1 MEAEKDTP
9 QLSKFNDII
18 APLAISLALL
28 GLVVL
33 TSKLDGREVDGDFFT
48 SIILISLSAT
58 IPACLARSSSL
69 IPIESGALRAASL
82 TLVMLALSI
91 VANIADPEIFNH
103 LFIATFVLVGLVS
116 TVLNESGRFEESSVF
131 LSIVLG
137 MRLAAFYAGGLIIA
151 QNDSLAAIDIARDS
165 IGSAFFSFWLSS
177 ISLGFVVMLSLRGA
191 IEKIGNGKLMSSLP
205 TLRENYEVGIY
216 ASLIFVSF
224 TIPLI
229 WLGQLDSLQEFSQG
243 SHFGVTWASFSALV
257 ILLHAFFRAEG
268 WHVLGSLLAVNWILY
283 TIGHI
288 HEIGNELP
296 SLFSEDGFIG
306 SFTWFF
312 LWFWVNF
319 FALFFTS
326 RGAFGDIAPRRE
338 RSEFRVWW
346 QENSYFVMVSLA
358 FLIALIVRSAWNVIP
373 AMNANGTGL
382 WDMTGGSD
390 PWYMKRVVDYVI
402 AERSHLIF
410 DHDRA
415 YPTGGINPR
424 PPLFSWS
431 LALGGIAIS
440 WILEIPS
447 DQAVWWSMAALPA
460 IYGALIVL
468 PIAGIASRAHD
479 KRSGIIAAWLIAL
492 MPGHMSR
499 STFAMVDHDSF
510 AMLFLAIAF
519 YFWIRA
525 IERIDH
531 QKLFKTTSTNPL
543 YIIAGM
549 RETWKRNPS
558 LMANAT
564 MSGIAFSIMALGW
577 KGFVYGPGIL
587 FLAYSFQVAINI
599 FKRRDSLQF
608 TSAALQ
614 MMLVS
619 ILIPAPF
626 YAWPGMNLMFAPSGM
641 QPMFYIIGFTFAM
654 GWVSSSFRDKP
665 WLLVVLGGTA
675 LFGSI
680 LAILFILQQAEFYNG
695 WDILFTGGFYF
706 SKNKIF
712 GTIGEAQAP
721 ERGVL
726 FASYGPIVAIIA
738 IGCAFLLLWRG
749 SRKNKSELT
758 LLGLWTIIA
767 TYMAWTAGRFII
779 NATPAMASVG
789 GIGISMLWG
798 AASLPAF
805 NKAWRNSGIGTPRSR
820 FRSLWPATKAR
831 PGVPAMI
838 MVLLLV
844 TSQHATYGIDAGIPR
859 GEQAANE
866 IDQSIYDIVPDIL
879 RQDLLGLFSI
889 MNSEQYDQSDSGLWY
904 MGTFGPS
911 FNQQGW
917 NEAYDWLSN
926 QDSEIPFSDRPAF
939 VSWWDYG
946 FQALASGQHPT
957 VADNFQSGI
966 PNSGAMLLSGGQE
979 DTLALFI
986 ATLAVG
992 DRSLNGELGDEFLSE
1007 LREYMSDDQIQ
1018 EFKDISSNNDRD
1030 FLEDRSMAVIAEYGG
1045 AELLMGNPLGSD
1057 GLPLESSM
1065 FIVLDNGEP
1074 YGEPTSNESEA
1085 MSLFDEARGS
1095 SSEFE
1100 LSEFDAA
1107 SHYDLAG
1114 YRYTRDIMD
1123 DYYDVSTA
1131 LHRTNARFGMA
1142 RAFLITAF
1150 QLEELVQIYDGI
1162 SSIDSYEVSDYEESH
1177 GSTTSRN
1184 HEIRYFA
1191 VDNRLFPLGGKYYQD
1206 YQSYHRG
1213 QTTGIFHAPT
1223 HLSGLDI
1230 NSYITTTYE
1239 TNQGPMSSQ
1248 GFQDQYLD
1256 DLKAQAS
1263 GASTG
1268 EDMIQMTD
1276 MDYQHLDGFFDTM
1289 VARTYVGYG
1298 TSTLGL
1304 PSISGQ
1310 IGDADTPSTWIL
1322 PNSLTGTPGSYLQ
1335 GAMALPGAMMN
1346 HFVLSNWYDPTNG
1359 SYCEEVQISGTA
1371 STVNGSSQ
1379 LSNVTLSS
1387 SSLSPGWSQIQSGG
1401 PWEMTLVEDGVIPV
1415 GVTTGQY
1422 DSTGQTFSISSAAS
1436 STSQETQFTL
1446 SGKGDKF
1453 CGSIYDSNRNVK
1465 ILKYY
1470 SGATLEGTVSL
1481 EGVGPVPN
1489 ARILIERDAFSGE
1502 ESPDAN
1508 GNVMDNDSRT
1518 YWIPIGTTQA
1528 DDNGHYSFTAPA
1540 GKIRVSAF
1548 IGDPDLESAR
1558 ESLMSGSAST
1568 MSELFTENSQNR
1580 AVNPVTGILG
1590 NVYGSTWLSETVVN
1604 ISGSDGHSNGQSVIQ
1619 APISV
1624 SPSTASG
1631 ILSWSGELDFDGEP
1645 VTSVQVT
1652 LSPTSEG
1659 VNIQPYVTATSNG
1672 TMEGTNLRFTGAGEV
1687 TFLGEGSLESIG
1699 AVSVSDFTGTH
1710 TQEIF
1715 DNHSITGEGQFS
1727 GQGVIEGTIEG
1738 EIPECSGNSIPDDSE
1753 ACISED
1759 GSYLLDG
1766 AVNASGKFTS
1776 NGISEFTRELSQSTF
1791 IGSGTFATDTSEDLM
1806 SFGTINGTGTFSG
1819 HGIFSGPMVRPGSF
1833 HIVDA
1838 LPGEYTISVDF
1849 GTGDPVKLSQPFV
1862 VPLVPSE
1869 IQTPVSISGGAI
1881 KGVVSLFSG
1890 EPLTSEVTIFPI
1902 NESSSDA
1909 LSECEGII
1917 SQPCFTMPDETGSFE
1932 VGPIVPGSY
1941 FAEIDVDDDGFPE
1954 ISQSFTFE
1962 SGESSLL
1969 PFPSEV
1975 PKTSDITF
1983 TLFDDGSRV
1992 NNLDLSF
1999 IPENL
2004 TRAPVQAI
2012 FDNDS
2017 EAYYAELQTGNW
2029 ILNYSLSDE
2038 KQLWQRITIGSE
2050 DVSDSFEFQISQEV
2064 NGIVFDKPEKPGTSS
2079 ADSRVTNQA
2088 ILFQWDGFSITST
2101 TDSLGRFSLIL
2112 PQGAFVQATVER
2124 MVGAGGLFSN
2134 GTSFQVTEGM
2144 DNITIELADSTMVLG
2159 EVSLNRKG
2167 NTYNQGFSGW
2177 SPVFAQ
2183 AANMDGVTTAVWRE
2197 EVDELGRF
2205 DMLLP
2210 NGNWSFTLDAGDNM
2224 GSSTVVKELNNSMD
2238 SMVELLV
2245 LPLQN
2250 TTVSIDF
2257 FIDHDGDDNVSN
2269 GTPVSYPFEIKPLTP
2284 NGVGYSV
2291 SSDGIEWVGAGVAE
2305 VSLEPGKYRIVV
2317 ERANSSADEPFDTL
2331 YDTNDIFDVGIGS
2344 STIERSVGFEPRWL
2358 VNITFRNESGDT
2370 LNNHLVKLENIES
2383 GWVQSFLTNDEGMLV
2398 EYIAEGDWLA
2408 IIDEFETNAG
2418 VYEGLRRAI
2427 SVSIESAGL
2436 RLDFQTVEL
2445 ASVTV
2450 NLQSTSEVPSLELI
2464 DLTVTSQDGLGKF
2477 TSQIGGFSQSLE
2489 LRLVPGMWNVEV
2501 NQTSQEGVRMLLEN
2515 TSLVESGITVGPNH
2529 QVVLAVQKLVSLS
2542 GKVFWDLDGDESPGF
2557 SEGLANATVNI
2568 TGDIEQD
2575 NLEIITAQDGTWSTF
2590 LPVQSSWN
2598 VTVEKPGFFTQEGS
2612 QVLIGETPVTEDIEI
2627 SAGQVEV
2634 SGTIS
2639 YLDQNCI
2646 SSGEWQVELV
2656 PSHGIARNRV
2666 LVAGNSLGE
2675 WSASIQPGSWVAIS
2689 TSISGDDGQGCHNLV
2704 SLDALEVGVEGGSID
2719 SELTVGGVM
2728 RIDTSWLD
2736 LEGGVHSLSEV
2747 EEYDLVIEYG
2757 TLSWS
2762 EELGEG
2768 GVLNLLILPGTI
2780 QASSSFDIDE
2790 SGRNVSYSGGKGVTI
2805 RADQTSPL
2813 ITLNIDRESKQDV
2826 ITSIQGSD
2834 RAGVQEVDQTCTND
2848 NDGDGV
2854 INGEDAFP
2862 NDSTETIDTDGDGTG
2877 DNADSDDDNDGFED
2891 SDDEFPLGQGLDTST
2906 VEGCKFG
2913 DAAFNIS
2920 IEYDGHN
2927 TFDEYNVVGT
2937 VPGADGMDWKV
2948 EFQNSTGEWLDSVDF
2963 DLGLSGSDL
2972 VEQLSVRVIPANVGV
2987 AHHFPDGHLVLVKIS
3002 TSQGYSNQVELRVD
3016 VPESD
3021 DVEINHPENIYFTKE
3036 ENDVSLE
3043 IPFKNNGN
3051 SDEIF
3056 NFQFESS
3063 DWWEFAGPMT
3073 QPAAPFSQGVATF
3086 TLIRSSETELPSQ
3099 YTEEVQFTITD
3110 QDNNTYS
3117 GSTVIQ
3123 MDSPDLSIVK
3133 DSTTLLGG
3141 KNAAFG
3147 VIETYS
3153 ISISNTGNVDA
3164 DSVTMIATL
3173 CSDIRCNDPVGVNS
3187 TSVGS
3192 VPAMSESLFSISM
3205 DYTQFT
3211 EAKKY
3216 YIVFHIE
3223 GEELE
3228 ETAEDC
3234 GSSKS
3239 EGKAS
3244 CVFEAQLWT
3253 SSEENEN
3260 LKYMAY
3266 AFLIMLIGALLYF
3279 TKRPGRRVS
3288 APF

>member
-1 MEAEKDTP
+1 MEDEKETP
-9 QLSKFNDII
+9 ELSKFSAIFVPLVISI
-18 APLAISLALL
+18 ALIGLAI
-28 GLVVL
+28 L
-33 TSKLDGREVDGDFFT
+33 TSTLDGRGLDQDFFT
-48 SIILISLSAT
+48 GIMLISISAT
-58 IPACLARSSSL
+58 IPACLARVSGM
-69 IPIESGALRAASL
+69 IPLDSGALRIASF
-82 TLVMLALSI
+82 TTAMLVLGILANL
-91 VANIADPEIFNH
+91 ADPDNFNH
-103 LFIATFVLVGLVS
+103 LFVSTLVLVGLVS
-116 TVLNESGRFEESSVF
+116 SLLNESERLEESSMF
-131 LSIVLG
+131 LSTILG
-137 MRLAAFYAGGLIIA
+137 MRLAAFYAGGLEIA
-151 QNDSLAAIDIARDS
+151 QNDSMAAIDLSREA

-177 ISLGFVVMLSLRGA
+177 ISLGFVVMVCLRGSL
-191 IEKIGNGKLMSSLP
+191 EKRGKGRLMSSMP
-205 TLRENYEVGIY
+205 TLKDNYEVGIY
-216 ASLIFVSF
+216 SSLIFVSF
-224 TIPLI
+224 ATPLI
-229 WLGQLDSLQEFSQG
+229 WLGQIETLQDFSQG
-243 SHFGVTWASFSALV
+243 SHVGLIWASFSALV
-257 ILLHAFFRAEG
+257 IFLHAFFRAEG
-268 WHVLGSLLAVNWILY
+268 WHVLGSLLVVNWLLY
-283 TIGHI
+283 SIGHI

-312 LWFWVNF
+312 LWFWLNF

-326 RGAFGDIAPRRE
+326 RGVFGDVAPRRE
-338 RSEFRVWW
+338 RSGFRVWW
-346 QENSYFVMVSLA
+346 QENSYFAMVSLA
-358 FLIALIVRSAWNVIP
+358 FLVALIVRIAWNVIP

-440 WILEIPS
+440 WILEIPT

-519 YFWIRA
+519 YYWIRA

-531 QKLFKTTSTNPL
+531 QKLFKTTSANPL
-543 YIIAGM
+543 YIVAGM

-599 FKRRDSLQF
+599 FKGRDSLQF

-626 YAWPGMNLMFAPSGM
+626 YAWPGMNLLFAPSGM

-665 WLLVVLGGTA
+665 WLLVVLGGSV

-726 FASYGPIVAIIA
+726 FASYGPIVALIA
-738 IGCAFLLLWRG
+738 LGCAFLLLWRG
-749 SRKNKSELT
+749 SRKNKSGLT

-767 TYMAWTAGRFII
+767 SYMAWTAGRFII
-779 NATPAMASVG
+779 NATPAMAAVG

-805 NKAWRNSGIGTPRSR
+805 NKVWRNSGIGTPRSR
-820 FRSLWPATKAR
+820 FRSLWPATKSR

-838 MVLLLV
+838 IVLLLV

-859 GEQAANE
+859 GEQSAND

-889 MNSEQYDQSDSGLWY
+889 MNSEQYDQADSGLWY

-911 FNQQGW
+911 FNSQGW
-917 NEAYDWLSN
+917 NEAYNWLSN
-926 QDSEIPFSDRPAF
+926 QDSEISFSDRPAF

-992 DRSLNGELGDEFLSE
+992 DRSLNSGLGEDFLSALGKE
-1007 LREYMSDDQIQ
+1007 MSDAQIQ
-1018 EFKDISSNNDRD
+1018 EFQGITSNNDRN
-1030 FLEDRSMAVIAEYGG
+1030 FLEDRSMAVVANYGD
-1045 AELLMGNPLGSD
+1045 AELLLGNPLGSD
-1057 GLPLESSM
+1057 GIPVESRVY
-1065 FIVLDNGEP
+1065 IVMVNGEQF
-1074 YGEPTSNESEA
+1074 GDVTSNESEA
-1085 MSLFDEARGS
+1085 LSLFDEARGS
-1095 SSEFE
+1095 SSEYV
-1100 LSEFDAA
+1100 LSEFDDA
-1107 SHYDLAG
+1107 SHYDLGG

-1150 QLEELVQIYDGI
+1150 QLEELVNIYDGI
-1162 SSIDSYEVSDYEESH
+1162 SSIDSYQVSDYEESH

-1230 NSYITTTYE
+1230 DSYITTTYE
-1239 TNQGPMSSQ
+1239 TNQGPMSAED
-1248 GFQDQYLD
+1248 FQEQYLD

-1276 MDYQHLDGFFDTM
+1276 MDYQHLDAFFDTM
-1289 VARTYVGYG
+1289 IARTYVGYG

-1310 IGDADTPSTWIL
+1310 VGDADTPSTWIL

-1359 SYCEEVQISGTA
+1359 SYCEEIEISGTA
-1371 STVNGSSQ
+1371 SAVGGSTQ
-1379 LSNVTLSS
+1379 LTNVTLTSS
-1387 SSLSPGWSQIQSGG
+1387 GLSPGWSQIQSGG
-1401 PWEMTLVEDGVIPV
+1401 PWEMTSVEDGVIPF

-1422 DSTGQTFSISSAAS
+1422 DSDSMTLAISSEATS
-1436 STSQETQFTL
+1436 SSQDTYFTL
-1446 SGKGDKF
+1446 TGKGDKY

-1481 EGVGPVPN
+1481 EGVGTVPN

-1502 ESPDAN
+1502 DN
-1508 GNVMDNDSRT
+1508 TDNDSRT
-1518 YWIPIGTTQA
+1518 YWIPIGSTQA
-1528 DDNGHYSFTAPA
+1528 DDDGKYSFTVPA

-1558 ESLMSGSAST
+1558 TMLMSGSANA
-1568 MSELFTENSQNR
+1568 MSELFTENSKNR
-1580 AVNPVTGILG
+1580 VVNPVTGILG
-1590 NVYGSTWLSETVVN
+1590 NVYGSTWLSDAVVN
-1604 ISGSDGHSNGQSVIQ
+1604 ISGQDGHSNGKSIINV
-1619 APISV
+1619 PISV
-1624 SPSTASG
+1624 TPSTASG
-1631 ILSWSGELDFDGEP
+1631 ILSWSGEQDFDEEP
-1645 VTSVQVT
+1645 IPSVQIT
-1652 LSPTSEG
+1652 LSPTSEE
-1659 VNIQPYVTATSNG
+1659 VNIQPYVTTTSNG
-1672 TMEGTNLRFTGAGEV
+1672 SMEGIDLSFTGAGEV
-1687 TFLGEGSLESIG
+1687 TFLGEGKLESIG
-1699 AVSVSDFTGTH
+1699 SVSVRDFTGTH

-1715 DNHSITGEGQFS
+1715 DNHSITGSGTFS
-1727 GQGVIEGTIEG
+1727 GIGLIEGTIIG
-1738 EIPECSGNSIPDDSE
+1738 DYPECSDNSVPDGSE
-1753 ACISED
+1753 ACINEE
-1759 GSYLLDG
+1759 GNYLLDG
-1766 AVNASGKFTS
+1766 EVNASGKFTS
-1776 NGISEFTRELSQSTF
+1776 TGISEFTRELSQSTF
-1791 IGSGTFATDTSEDLM
+1791 IGSGTFVTNTTNELS

-1819 HGIFSGPMVRPGSF
+1819 HGIFSGPMVRAGSF

-1838 LPGEYTISVDF
+1838 LPGEYTVSVDF
-1849 GTGDPVKLSQPFV
+1849 GTGDSVELSQTFV
-1862 VPLVPSE
+1862 IPLTSSDA
-1869 IQTPVSISGGAI
+1869 QTPVSVTGGAI
-1881 KGVVSLFSG
+1881 KGVVSLYSG
-1890 EPLTSEVTIFPI
+1890 EPLATNVAIFSI
-1902 NESSSDA
+1902 NGSSADA
-1909 LSECEGII
+1909 IIECEGTI
-1917 SQPCFTMPDETGSFE
+1917 SQPCYIIPDESGSFE
-1932 VGPIVPGSY
+1932 IGPIVPGEY
-1941 FAEIDVDDDGFPE
+1941 IAEIDVDDDGFAE
-1954 ISQSFTFE
+1954 VSQIFNFDQ
-1962 SGESSLL
+1962 GEPSLL
-1969 PFPSEV
+1969 QFPSEV
-1975 PKTSDITF
+1975 PRTSDITF
-1983 TLFDDGSRV
+1983 TLSDAGSMV
-1992 NNLDLSF
+1992 NNLELSF
-1999 IPENL
+1999 TSENL
-2004 TRAPVQAI
+2004 SRDSVSVV

-2017 EAYYAELQTGNW
+2017 ETYYAELLAGEW

-2038 KQLWQRITIGSE
+2038 KQLWQRVAVGSE
-2050 DVSDSFEFQISQEV
+2050 DITDSFEFKISQEV
-2064 NGIVFDKPEKPGTSS
+2064 NGIVLDKPDKNGLSS
-2079 ADSRVTNQA
+2079 ANSRVANQE
-2088 ILFQWDGFSITST
+2088 ILFQWDGFSVKTT
-2101 TDSLGRFSLIL
+2101 TDSFGHFSVIL

-2134 GTSFQVTEGM
+2134 GTSLEVTEGM
-2144 DNITIELADSTMVLG
+2144 GNITIELADATMVLG
-2159 EVSLNRKG
+2159 EVSLNREG
-2167 NTYNQGFSGW
+2167 NTYNRGFSGW
-2177 SPVFAQ
+2177 HPVYAQ
-2183 AANMDGVTTAVWRE
+2183 AVNSDGATSAVWRE

-2210 NGNWSFTLDAGDNM
+2210 NGNWTFTLDAGDNM
-2224 GSSTVVKELNNSMD
+2224 GSSTVERELNSSID

-2250 TTVSIDF
+2250 TTVRIDF
-2257 FIDHDGDDNVSN
+2257 FIDHEGDNNVSN
-2269 GTPVSYPFEIKPLTP
+2269 GTPVTYPFEIKPLTP
-2284 NGVGYSV
+2284 NGEGV
-2291 SSDGIEWVGAGVAE
+2291 SISADGIEWIQQGLAE

-2331 YDTNDIFDVGIGS
+2331 YDTNEIFDVGIDS
-2344 STIERSVGFEPRWL
+2344 QTVERSVGFEPRWL
-2358 VNITFRNESGDT
+2358 VNVTLRNESGEN
-2370 LNNHLVKLENIES
+2370 LSNHLVKLENIES

-2398 EYIAEGDWLA
+2398 EYISEGEW
-2408 IIDEFETNAG
+2408 IVIVDEFETNSG
-2418 VYEGLRRAI
+2418 VYEGLRRVI
-2427 SVSIESAGL
+2427 SVSSESAGS
-2436 RLDFQTVEL
+2436 RLNFQTAEL
-2445 ASVTV
+2445 ATVTV
-2450 NLQSTSEVPSLELI
+2450 NLESTSDVASLDMI
-2464 DLTVTSQDGLGKF
+2464 DLTVTSQDGLGDF
-2477 TSQIGGFSQSLE
+2477 TVQIGGFSQSLE
-2489 LRLVPGMWNVEV
+2489 LRLVPGMWSVEA
-2501 NQTSQEGVRMLLEN
+2501 NQTNQEGVRMLLED
-2515 TSLVESGITVGPNH
+2515 TPLVESGVTVGPSH
-2529 QVVLAVQKLVSLS
+2529 QVVLTIQKLVSLS
-2542 GKVFWDLDGDESPGF
+2542 GKVFWDLNGDGSPSF
-2557 SEGLANATVNI
+2557 SEGLANATVSVS
-2568 TGDIEQD
+2568 GDSEEED
-2575 NLEIITAQDGTWSTF
+2575 FEMLTSQDGTWSTF
-2590 LPVQSSWN
+2590 LPIQSSWN
-2598 VTVEKPGFFTQEGS
+2598 VTVEKPGFSAQQEI
-2612 QVLIGETPVTEDIEI
+2612 QVLVGEIPVNQDIEI

-2634 SGTIS
+2634 SGIVS
-2639 YLDQNCI
+2639 YLDSNCI
-2646 SSGEWQVELV
+2646 SSGEWQLELI
-2656 PSHGIARNRV
+2656 PSHGIARDRV
-2666 LVAGNSLGE
+2666 IVTGNSLGE
-2675 WSASIQPGSWVAIS
+2675 WSTSIQPGSWVAKATS
-2689 TSISGDDGQGCHNLV
+2689 TSDESSEECQNLV
-2704 SLDALEVGVEGGSID
+2704 SLDALEVGVEGGSVD
-2719 SELTVGGVM
+2719 SELMVGGMM
-2728 RIDTSWLD
+2728 RLDTSWID
-2736 LEGGVHSLSEV
+2736 LEGNVLDLTEV
-2747 EEYDLVIEYG
+2747 DDYDLKIEYG
-2757 TLSWS
+2757 GLSWS
-2762 EELGEG
+2762 EKLGEDG
-2768 GVLNLLILPGTI
+2768 ILNLLILSGNI
-2780 QASSSFDIDE
+2780 QTSSSFEIDE

-2805 RADQTSPL
+2805 RADQITPI
-2813 ITLNIDRESKQDV
+2813 ITLDIDRDSKQDIIAS
-2826 ITSIQGSD
+2826 ITGSD
-2834 RAGVQEVDQTCTND
+2834 RVAVQEVDQTCTND

-2862 NDSTETIDTDGDGTG
+2862 DDPSETSDNDGDGLG
-2877 DNADSDDDNDGFED
+2877 DNADPDDDNDGDED
-2891 SDDEFPLGQGLDTST
+2891 SMDEFPLGQGLSTNT
-2906 VEGCKFG
+2906 VEGCKYE
-2913 DAAFNIS
+2913 AAYFTITVD
-2920 IEYDGHN
+2920 YDGHN
-2927 TFDEYNVVGT
+2927 TFDEYTVVGT
-2937 VPGADGMDWKV
+2937 VPGADGMDWTV
-2948 EFQNSTGEWLDSVDF
+2948 EFKNSTGEWLDSVDF
-2963 DLGLSGSDL
+2963 NLGLSGSDL
-2972 VEQLSVRVIPANVGV
+2972 VEEIEVRVIPANVGV
-2987 AHHFPDGHLVLVKIS
+2987 AHHFQDGHIVLVKIS
-3002 TSQGYSNQVELRVD
+3002 TSQGYSNQVELMVD
-3016 VPESD
+3016 IPVSD
-3021 DVEINHPENIYFTKE
+3021 DLEINHSENVFFTEE
-3036 ENDVSLE
+3036 ENAISLE
-3043 IPFKNNGN
+3043 IPFRNNGN

-3056 NFQFESS
+3056 NFQFEPS

-3073 QPAAPFSQGVATF
+3073 QPASPFSDGKATF
-3086 TLIRSSETELPSQ
+3086 TLIRSSETGLPSP
-3099 YTEEVQFTITD
+3099 YAEELTFTITD
-3110 QDNNTYS
+3110 QDNNTYV
-3117 GSTVIQ
+3117 GTTLIQ
-3123 MDSPDLSIVK
+3123 MDSPDLSIVE
-3133 DSTTLLGG
+3133 DSATLLGG

-3147 VIETYS
+3147 QIETYS
-3153 ISISNTGNVDA
+3153 IGISNDGNVDA
-3164 DSVTMIATL
+3164 ERVTLIATL
-3173 CSDIRCNDPVGVNS
+3173 CSDIRCNNPVGVNS
-3187 TSVGS
+3187 TSVGE
-3192 VPAMSESLFSISM
+3192 VPAMGESTFTISM
-3205 DYTQFT
+3205 DYTQFN

-3223 GEELE
+3223 GEELG
-3228 ETAEDC
+3228 ETAQDC
-3234 GSSKS
+3234 GSSQS
-3239 EGKAS
+3239 SGEAS

-3260 LKYMAY
+3260 LKYLAY